1 MPRAISVP
9 LSFFFILFPP
19 VSTSRFRCISRLPL
33 ATASFNLHAA
43 CVYAVNKAHRERP
56 VCTHSGTL
64 LMGLQ
69 PSNET
74 RLRVLK
80 QIFASRTATIFI
92 DDTLHRLCVRSRLE
106 RKANAIC
113 VERHS
118 RARIRPI

>member
-9 LSFFFILFPP
+9 LSFFFILFPL

-33 ATASFNLHAA
+33 AAASFNLHAA

-64 LMGLQ
+64 LMGPQL
-69 PSNET
+69 SDET
-74 RLRVLK
+74 RLSIKTNLCP
-80 QIFASRTATIFI
+80 ANS
-92 DDTLHRLCVRSRLE
+92 DDIHRRYVTPVVRAIAIGTR
-106 RKANAIC
+106 ANAIC